1 MKTLAIIPAR
11 AGSKGIPN
19 KNLRMLAGRPLVA
32 WSIQHARDAKLV
44 DRVIVSTDGEEIAAE
59 AKKWGADVP
68 FMRPAEISGDRAS
81 TELAMIHAVEML
93 AKNGYH
99 PDLVMLLQATSPLRS
114 PGAVDRAIR
123 LLMESKADSLVSGTE
138 IHPFLWR
145 NVRNGEAMYDFHKR
159 PMRQDIPEAERL
171 YEENGSIYIV
181 RTEILLRDKC
191 RLGGKI
197 VIFPMS
203 SREKIDLDTLDDFA
217 VAEAVFHRLSSHDH

>member
-1 MKTLAIIPAR
+1 
-11 AGSKGIPN
+11 
-19 KNLRMLAGRPLVA
+19 MLAGRPLVA
-32 WSIQHARDAKLV
+32 WSIQHARDAKLL

-59 AKKWGADVP
+59 AKRWGADVP
-68 FMRPAEISGDRAS
+68 FMRPADISGDRAS
-81 TELAMIHAVEML
+81 TELAMIHALEML
-93 AKNGYH
+93 AKSGYH
-99 PDLVMLLQATSPLRS
+99 PDFVMLLQATSPVRL
-114 PGAVDRAIR
+114 PGAIDRAIR

-145 NVRNGEAMYDFHKR
+145 NVGNGEALYDFRKR
-159 PMRQDIPEAERL
+159 PMRQDIPENERL

-203 SREKIDLDTLDDFA
+203 SKEKVDLDTLDDFA
-217 VAEAVFHRLSSHDH
+217 AAEAIFQRLSSYDH